1 LKTHYAG
8 TVSSDTSD
16 ISYSYNSEDPDLQL
30 SFDLAQGSMRS
41 VPVVFHVRATRGRRR
56 ELAAA
61 LRLLAKGLERDV
73 PEAER

>member
-1 LKTHYAG
+1 MKTHYAG
-8 TVSSDTSD
+8 TVSSDTGD

-30 SFDLAQGSMRS
+30 SFDLAQGVMRS
-41 VPVVFHVRATRGRRR
+41 VPVVFHVRATQARRR

-73 PEAER
+73 SGEER